1 MNKYQAQNDMLIALY
16 GLIAE
21 EPFSEVQPAR
31 QHDLVEVLATALAV
45 QSTHGRTDEPTIPI
59 DQAH

>member
-1 MNKYQAQNDMLIALY
+1 MNKHQAQNDMLIALY
-16 GLIAE
+16 ELIAE
-21 EPFSEVQPAR
+21 EPFSEAEPAR

-45 QSTHGRTDEPTIPI
+45 ESIHGRSDEPTIPI